1 MKIKF
6 TLILL
11 IFYVINSFCTY
22 GQTSAI
28 KTNLL
33 YDATANANLAFEIQ
47 VAPKWTAEL
56 SGNLN
61 AWKFSQGKQWRN
73 YVIQPEM
80 RYWLCDVFSG
90 HFFAAH
96 ALGGQYNIGNIDLG
110 FSMLGSDFSKLKD
123 TRAQGWFVGLGIGY
137 GYDWI
142 LSRHWNIEAE
152 IGIGWAYTRYD
163 RFPCAHCG
171 SKIESGKP
179 HNYVG
184 PTKAAINVVYIF

>member
-11 IFYVINSFCTY
+11 IFYVINSSCTY

-80 RYWLCDVFSG
+80 RYWLCDVYSG

-123 TRAQGWFVGLGIGY
+123 TRAQGWFVGLGVGY

-152 IGIGWAYTRYD
+152 IAIGWAYTRYD

-171 SKIESGKP
+171 SKIESGKA